1 MFPSQTLSDMIAVVE
16 QKCFRISLEVDDL
29 KRLRRCHRTMIGE
42 IIEQIYEALG
52 EQDAAYEA
60 VCDKLDAYIRD
71 KDHVEEAN
79 ALRERLETM
88 VDASADQF
96 IEALKDM
103 GFGDS
108 DASDDGRNTD
118 GDGEGEGDEDG
129 NVAA

>member
-1 MFPSQTLSDMIAVVE
+1 MFPSQTLNDMIAVVE
-16 QKCFRISLEVDDL
+16 QKCFRIALEVDDL
-29 KRLRRCHRTMIGE
+29 KRLRRRHRTMIGE
-42 IIEQIYEALG
+42 IIEQIYEALR

-96 IEALKDM
+96 LEALKNM
-103 GFGDS
+103 GFGDP
-108 DASDDGRNTD
+108 DTTDDGRDAD
-118 GDGEGEGDEDG
+118 GGGEGDEDG
-129 NVAA
+129 NVPA